1 MEFSVEF
8 GRSCAS
14 FHCADGQLV
23 ADGRR
28 PPSTSG
34 ESPAELC
41 GRALDQPSG
50 GVFLRDMLTPD
61 DRIAVVLASPC
72 PGGVEIAEAVVRRL
86 EGYGIPSARQT
97 VVVPVGQ
104 GDVSVP
110 GVTVETHEPAEL
122 DRLAYLA
129 TTADGRRVYLNRTIA
144 EADAVVVIAE
154 VRHDPRG
161 GVTGGPS
168 AVFPEFSDVPTRE
181 ALSKLST
188 AGAFPEADEV
198 SWLLGSPF
206 FVGVVAG
213 PGGAVGRVVAGL
225 APSHGDARKR
235 LADDW
240 VLQLDKPADLAVATL
255 TGDRDRV
262 TMSDYLTALIHA
274 SRSVR
279 PGGAIALLTESGP
292 DLPEVFRRLP
302 DAGEAGAVRRRRK
315 PERRTDRDADV
326 WMGLVGRYRVY
337 ILSRWDED
345 QVESLSAT
353 PLLRAGEV
361 QRLIDAADRVVI
373 LPDAD
378 RLVPVL
384 SKRKGRS

>member
-1 MEFSVEF
+1 
-8 GRSCAS
+8 
-14 FHCADGQLV
+14 
-23 ADGRR
+23 
-28 PPSTSG
+28 
-34 ESPAELC
+34 
-41 GRALDQPSG
+41 
-50 GVFLRDMLTPD
+50 MLTPD